1 MQAAPGIGV
10 DLIEIGR
17 LERALERRPGLLER
31 VFTAGEIEAS
41 ETRQRPAR
49 HLAAR
54 FAAKEAALKCL
65 GGDMQLR
72 MWFDEQRHVEHRR
85 EVASMFTPEEL
96 TRVFHVNDLVVG
108 DSALFCA
115 TGISDSALLPGVKII
130 GHRAETHSILMRS
143 RSGTVVHITATHN
156 LDRKVIP
163 LRPSFVRMM

>member
-65 GGDMQLR
+65 GIGGLR
-72 MWFDEQRHVEHRR
+72 LHEVEVLGGGREPPRLRLHGAAAEAARR
-85 EVASMFTPEEL
+85 SGVNLSVSLSHSQDLATAVVLAST
-96 TRVFHVNDLVVG
+96 
-108 DSALFCA
+108 AQ
-115 TGISDSALLPGVKII
+115 
-130 GHRAETHSILMRS
+130 S
-143 RSGTVVHITATHN
+143 RSSAE
-156 LDRKVIP
+156 
-163 LRPSFVRMM
+163 